1 MLPIVAL
8 VGRPNVGKSTLFNRL
23 SGSSRALVAD
33 LPGVTRDRR
42 YGLLREGARACVL
55 IDTGGVAPAG
65 DGFARALQRQ
75 TEQAIDE
82 ADRLVLVADA
92 RDGCVAADRELH
104 ARLRRVG
111 KPVAVAVNK
120 VDGAAAGA
128 AAAEF
133 AELGAAELFALSAQ
147 RGSGV
152 PALRAALLPAAV
164 ADAEEEERPSAAR
177 LAVVGR
183 PNAGKSTLINRLLGA
198 ERLLV
203 SPEPGTTRDSIDV
216 HFAHAGRALT
226 LVDTAGVRRRARA
239 RADEL
244 ERACVA
250 QSLSAVQ
257 RAQVALL
264 VVDAAA
270 GAAEQDAA
278 LASFALDAGRAVA
291 VALNQCD
298 RLDRAEL
305 AWAQQRLER
314 RLRFAPWLPVVRT
327 SGARGFGL
335 ERLLQQALQLHAAAG
350 RRFPTPQVNEF
361 LQRALLRNP
370 PPRGRGGRS
379 RVRYAHQGGTHPLR
393 IVLHGARL
401 ESLPDAYLRYLAGEF
416 RRAHR
421 LPGVPVRFAF
431 SRPGRAAD
439 AAGTGGSP
447 RPPPPEP
454 TPG

>member
-1 MLPIVAL
+1 MLPVVAL

-23 SGSSRALVAD
+23 SGGSRALVAD

-42 YGLLREGARACVL
+42 YGLLSDGARACVL
-55 IDTGGVAPAG
+55 IDTGGIAPAG

-75 TEQAIDE
+75 TEQAIAE

-120 VDGAAAGA
+120 VDGADAAA

-133 AELGAAELFALSAQ
+133 AELGAAALFALSAK

-152 PALRAALLPAAV
+152 PALAAALLPAAG
-164 ADAEEEERPSAAR
+164 AAAAAESPGAVR
-177 LAVVGR
+177 LAVIGR

-216 HFAHAGRALT
+216 PFRHAGRELV

-244 ERACVA
+244 ERACAA
-250 QSLSAVQ
+250 QALSAVQ

-264 VVDAAA
+264 VIDAAA

-278 LASFALDAGRAVA
+278 LAAFALDAGRAVA

-298 RLDRAEL
+298 RLDRAEQ

-314 RLRFAPWLPVVRT
+314 RLRFAPWAPVART

-335 ERLLQQALQLHAAAG
+335 ERLLRQALQLHAAAG

-361 LQRALLRNP
+361 LQQALRRQP
-370 PPRGRGGRS
+370 PPGGRGGRC
-379 RVRYAHQGGTHPLR
+379 RLRYAHQGGTHPLR

-401 ESLPDAYLRYLAGEF
+401 EALPAAYLRYLAAEF

-439 AAGTGGSP
+439 AAGTAGS
-447 RPPPPEP
+447 PPPPRPAP
-454 TPG
+454 TPD

>member
-1 MLPIVAL
+1 MLPVVAL

-23 SGSSRALVAD
+23 SGGSRALVAD

-42 YGLLREGARACVL
+42 YGLLRDGARACVL
-55 IDTGGVAPAG
+55 IDTGGIAPAG

-75 TEQAIDE
+75 TEQAIAE

-120 VDGAAAGA
+120 VDGADAAS

-133 AELGAAELFALSAQ
+133 AELGAAALFALSAK

-152 PALRAALLPAAV
+152 PALAAALLPAAG
-164 ADAEEEERPSAAR
+164 AAAAAAPGAVR
-177 LAVVGR
+177 LAVIGR

-203 SPEPGTTRDSIDV
+203 SPAPGTTRDSIDV
-216 HFAHAGRALT
+216 PFAHAGRELV
-226 LVDTAGVRRRARA
+226 LVDTAGVRRRSRA

-244 ERACVA
+244 ERACAA
-250 QSLSAVQ
+250 QALSAVQ

-264 VVDAAA
+264 VIDAAA

-278 LASFALDAGRAVA
+278 LAAFALDAGRAVA

-298 RLDRAEL
+298 RLDRAGQ

-314 RLRFAPWLPVVRT
+314 RLRFAPWAPVVRT

-335 ERLLQQALQLHAAAG
+335 ERLLQQALRLHAAAG

-361 LQRALLRNP
+361 LQRALRRQP
-370 PPRGRGGRS
+370 PPRGRGGRC
-379 RVRYAHQGGTHPLR
+379 RLRYAHQGGTHPLR

-401 ESLPDAYLRYLAGEF
+401 EALPDAYLRYLAAEF

-421 LPGVPVRFAF
+421 LPGVPVRFSF
-431 SRPGRAAD
+431 SRPGQAAG
-439 AAGTGGSP
+439 AAGTAGS
-447 RPPPPEP
+447 PPPPRPAP

>member
-23 SGSSRALVAD
+23 TGSARALVAD

-42 YGLLREGARACVL
+42 YGLLRDGARACVL

-92 RDGCVAADRELH
+92 REGCVAADRELH

-120 VDGAAAGA
+120 VDGAAAAA

-133 AELGAAELFALSAQ
+133 AELGAAALFALSAK

-152 PALRAALLPAAV
+152 PALAAALLPAA
-164 ADAEEEERPSAAR
+164 AEQEEEEFPDAVR
-177 LAVVGR
+177 LAVIGR

-203 SPEPGTTRDSIDV
+203 SAEPGTTRDSIDV
-216 HFAHAGRALT
+216 PFAHAGRELV

-244 ERACVA
+244 ERACAA
-250 QSLSAVQ
+250 QALSAVQ

-264 VVDAAA
+264 VIDAAA

-298 RLDRAEL
+298 RLDRAGQ
-305 AWAQQRLER
+305 AWARQRLER
-314 RLRFAPWLPVVRT
+314 RLRFAPWLPVVGT

-335 ERLLQQALQLHAAAG
+335 ERLLREALRLHAAAG

-361 LQRALLRNP
+361 LQRALQRNP
-370 PPRGRGGRS
+370 PPRGRGGRC

-401 ESLPDAYLRYLAGEF
+401 EALPDAYLRYLAGEF
-416 RRAHR
+416 RRAQR
-421 LPGVPVRFAF
+421 LPGVPVRFSF

-447 RPPPPEP
+447 PPRPPAP
-454 TPG
+454 TLG

>member
-1 MLPIVAL
+1 MLPVVAL

-23 SGSSRALVAD
+23 TGSARALVAD

-42 YGLLREGARACVL
+42 YGLLRDGARACVL
-55 IDTGGVAPAG
+55 IDTGGVAPAA

-75 TEQAIDE
+75 TEQAIGE

-120 VDGAAAGA
+120 VDGADAAA

-133 AELGAAELFALSAQ
+133 AELGAAELHALSAK

-152 PALRAALLPAAV
+152 PALRAALLPPAA
-164 ADAEEEERPSAAR
+164 AEEAAEAFPAAPR
-177 LAVVGR
+177 LAVIGR
-183 PNAGKSTLINRLLGA
+183 PNAGKSTLVNRLLGA

-216 HFAHAGRALT
+216 PFAHAGRELV

-244 ERACVA
+244 ERACAA
-250 QSLSAVQ
+250 QALSAVQ

-264 VVDAAA
+264 VIDAAA

-278 LASFALDAGRAVA
+278 LAAFALDAGAAVA

-298 RLDRAEL
+298 RLDRAEQ
-305 AWAQQRLER
+305 AWAQQRLAR
-314 RLRFAPWLPVVRT
+314 RLRFAPWAPVART

-335 ERLLQQALQLHAAAG
+335 GRLLRQALALHAAAG

-361 LQRALLRNP
+361 LQQALLRNP
-370 PPRGRGGRS
+370 PPRGRGGRC
-379 RVRYAHQGGTHPLR
+379 RLRYAHQGGTHPLR

-401 ESLPDAYLRYLAGEF
+401 EALPEAYLRYLAGEF

-421 LPGVPVRFAF
+421 LPGVPVRFSF

-447 RPPPPEP
+447 PPLPPAP

>member
-23 SGSSRALVAD
+23 TGSARALVAD

-42 YGLLREGARACVL
+42 YGLLRDGARACVL

-92 RDGCVAADRELH
+92 REGCVAADRELH

-120 VDGAAAGA
+120 VDGAAAAA

-133 AELGAAELFALSAQ
+133 AELGAAALFALSAK

-152 PALRAALLPAAV
+152 PALRAALLPEAA
-164 ADAEEEERPSAAR
+164 AAEEEERAGAPR
-177 LAVVGR
+177 LAVIGR

-216 HFAHAGRALT
+216 PFAHAGRELV
-226 LVDTAGVRRRARA
+226 LVDTAGLRRRARA

-244 ERACVA
+244 ERACAA
-250 QSLSAVQ
+250 QALSAVQ

-264 VVDAAA
+264 VIDAAA

-298 RLDRAEL
+298 RLDRAGQ
-305 AWAQQRLER
+305 AWARQRLER
-314 RLRFAPWLPVVRT
+314 RLRFAPWLPVVGT

-335 ERLLQQALQLHAAAG
+335 ERLLREALRLHAAAG

-361 LQRALLRNP
+361 LQRALQRNP
-370 PPRGRGGRS
+370 PPRGRGGRC

-401 ESLPDAYLRYLAGEF
+401 EALPDAYLRYLAGEF
-416 RRAHR
+416 RRAQR
-421 LPGVPVRFAF
+421 LPGVPVRFSF

-439 AAGTGGSP
+439 AAGTGGSLPP
-447 RPPPPEP
+447 RPPAPM
-454 TPG
+454 PG

>member
-23 SGSSRALVAD
+23 TGSGRALVAD

-42 YGLLREGARACVL
+42 YGLLRDGARACVL

-75 TEQAIDE
+75 TEQAIGE

-92 RDGCVAADRELH
+92 REGCVAADRELH

-120 VDGAAAGA
+120 VDGAAAAA

-133 AELGAAELFALSAQ
+133 AELGAAALFALSAK

-152 PALRAALLPAAV
+152 PALRAALLPAA
-164 ADAEEEERPSAAR
+164 AAAAEEERAGAPR
-177 LAVVGR
+177 LAVIGR

-216 HFAHAGRALT
+216 PFAHAGRELV
-226 LVDTAGVRRRARA
+226 LVDTAGLRRRARA

-244 ERACVA
+244 ERACAA
-250 QSLSAVQ
+250 QALSAVQ

-264 VVDAAA
+264 VIDAAA

-298 RLDRAEL
+298 RLDRAGQ
-305 AWAQQRLER
+305 AWARQRLER
-314 RLRFAPWLPVVRT
+314 RLRFAPWLPVACT

-335 ERLLQQALQLHAAAG
+335 ERLLREALRLHAAAG

-361 LQRALLRNP
+361 LQRALQRNP
-370 PPRGRGGRS
+370 PPRGRGGRC

-401 ESLPDAYLRYLAGEF
+401 EALPDAYLRYLAGEF
-416 RRAHR
+416 RRAQR
-421 LPGVPVRFAF
+421 LPGVPVRFSF

-447 RPPPPEP
+447 PPRPPAP

>member
-1 MLPIVAL
+1 MLPVVAL

-23 SGSSRALVAD
+23 SGGARALVAD

-42 YGLLREGARACVL
+42 YGLLRDGARACVL
-55 IDTGGVAPAG
+55 IDTGGVAPAA

-75 TEQAIDE
+75 TEQAIAE

-120 VDGAAAGA
+120 VDGADAAA

-133 AELGAAELFALSAQ
+133 AELGAPALFALSAK

-152 PALRAALLPAAV
+152 PALAAALLPAAA
-164 ADAEEEERPSAAR
+164 ADEEEASPDAVR
-177 LAVVGR
+177 LAVIGR

-216 HFAHAGRALT
+216 PFAHAGRELV

-244 ERACVA
+244 ERACAA
-250 QSLSAVQ
+250 QALSAVQ

-278 LASFALDAGRAVA
+278 LAAFALDAGRAVA

-298 RLDRAEL
+298 RLDRAEQ
-305 AWAQQRLER
+305 AWAQQRLAR
-314 RLRFAPWLPVVRT
+314 RLRFAPWAPVART

-335 ERLLQQALQLHAAAG
+335 ERLLRQALALHAAAG

-361 LQRALLRNP
+361 LQRALRRQP
-370 PPRGRGGRS
+370 PPRGRGGRC

-401 ESLPDAYLRYLAGEF
+401 EALPAAYLRYLAAEF

-421 LPGVPVRFAF
+421 LPGVPVRFSF

-447 RPPPPEP
+447 PPPRPAP